1 MLLPNKVVVTMLKQF
16 TYSGRSSSTSFILLG
31 QG

>member
-1 MLLPNKVVVTMLKQF
+1 MLKQF